1 MAKKRKK
8 SQKQQTPNPS
18 GEIQLTD
25 IIESTPI
32 ASSVTPESVTPE
44 IAPAAEIAA
53 ASVPEPPV
61 SRPAL
66 TEEKAAEILA
76 AEKPDTTVTVEAA
89 PQSESAPESET
100 TESES
105 APESEGAPESQVA
118 SESEGA
124 PKKKKKRKKRVSR
137 ATLDKKI
144 DRLEAKL
151 TEKKEEAAKA
161 AREGFGSNPALEE
174 DTSVP
179 PVDLEVHDA
188 FFAAGEK
195 EHPITKESGSF
206 AAIDPRHAQKMTP
219 HAHARRAH
227 LSRYVM
233 WAVGGAAAILL
244 LGISIKTLR
253 GRPNDEPVRRE
264 VTHAAVQPEQPQ
276 TQPETNVAK
285 PANDVPQVVEVNE
298 VATNDTKTDDKNAQ
312 AEAADAKAAEP
323 AETAE
328 KKEDMPA
335 ETPKTA
341 YQEKIAAKAAL
352 ERGANGAAI
361 AAGERSV
368 ALDPSDGEAW
378 LVLGGAYQA
387 MGNNGQAKRCYNACV
402 SQGKKGPISDCRDM
416 LGSM

>member
-1 MAKKRKK
+1 MGKKRKK
-8 SQKQQTPNPS
+8 SQQPQTTSAPS
-18 GEIQLTD
+18 SQPSNEIQLAD
-25 IIESTPI
+25 ILESTPV
-32 ASSVTPESVTPE
+32 ASVTSN
-44 IAPAAEIAA
+44 AQAC
-53 ASVPEPPV
+53 ASEEPKPVAVNVVAVAVAPEPPV

-66 TEEKAAEILA
+66 TEEKAAELVA
-76 AEKPDTTVTVEAA
+76 TVESPAVVIQEAKTEPPAPVSEAA
-89 PQSESAPESET
+89 PPSET
-100 TESES
+100 TE
-105 APESEGAPESQVA
+105 PPPA
-118 SESEGA
+118 SEAAPSTIA
-124 PKKKKKRKKRVSR
+124 PKKKKKTKKRVSR

-161 AREGFGSNPALEE
+161 AREGFGSNPAIED

-195 EHPITKESGSF
+195 EPPIKGESGAYS
-206 AAIDPRHAQKMTP
+206 AIDARHAQKMTP

-233 WAVGGAAAILL
+233 WAVSGAAAILL
-244 LGISIKTLR
+244 LGITIKTFR
-253 GRPNDEPVRRE
+253 RHPNEEPVRRE
-264 VTHAAVQPEQPQ
+264 VTHVTQAAQQPTEQAA
-276 TQPETNVAK
+276 PENVVA
-285 PANDVPQVVEVNE
+285 PPPQVVEVNE
-298 VATNDTKTDDKNAQ
+298 VVDPKQDTV
-312 AEAADAKAAEP
+312 AEAADAKAPEP
-323 AETAE
+323 TETVE

-341 YQEKIAAKAAL
+341 YQEKVAAKAAL
-352 ERGANGAAI
+352 ERGANSAAI

-368 ALDPSDGEAW
+368 ALDASDGEAW

-387 MGNNGQAKRCYNACV
+387 MGNNSQAKRCYNACV

-416 LGSM
+416 LSSL